1 MLMRSASQKAELR
14 NLVVEESLVATTPVP
29 APEAQASIS
38 PFGRIVGIFFS
49 AGKTFEDIVRKPGWV
64 LPLVLTTILSIGV
77 SFAINQRINWREF
90 MSQQIEKNPRAA
102 QMSAE
107 QKQQQIEGGAK
118 FSPPFT
124 YAIGLLGPILAV
136 LIIGL
141 VMWGAYSLI
150 GGASTNFATAFSI
163 TSHAFLTG
171 LVSSPL
177 FILVLYL
184 KPYGTADLENPVAA
198 NLAALLPDES
208 AKWLV
213 ALCKSFCLFTF
224 LTPILLALRVSALNP
239 KKIKSAQTFT
249 HSLSVWAV
257 RSEER
262 RVGEECRS
270 RWSPYHLKKK

>member
-1 MLMRSASQKAELR
+1 MKYITFLASGLTTFDCQLLFRRARISSLKYSLMLMRSASQKAELR

-49 AGKTFEDIVRKPGWV
+49 PGKTFEDIVRKPGWV

-136 LIIGL
+136 LVIGL
-141 VMWGAYSLI
+141 VMWGAYSLL
-150 GGASTNFATAFSI
+150 GGASTNFTTAFSI

-184 KPYGTADLENPVAA
+184 KPYGTADLQKP
-198 NLAALLPDES
+198 
-208 AKWLV
+208 KR
-213 ALCKSFCLFTF
+213 KS
-224 LTPILLALRVSALNP
+224 TPLDSNHRY
-239 KKIKSAQTFT
+239 KSYCRF
-249 HSLSVWAV
+249 SL
-257 RSEER
+257 
-262 RVGEECRS
+262 
-270 RWSPYHLKKK
+270 